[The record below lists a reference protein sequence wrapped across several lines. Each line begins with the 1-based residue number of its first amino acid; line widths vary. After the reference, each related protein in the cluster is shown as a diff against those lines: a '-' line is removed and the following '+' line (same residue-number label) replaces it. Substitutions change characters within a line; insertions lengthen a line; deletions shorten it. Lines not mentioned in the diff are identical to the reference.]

1 MYALG
6 YRRFCSTSGHDSI
19 PFGIRCIPQIR
30 YVQAVK
36 MNSNKIN
43 ILEFPSNLGLKNTEF
58 EIEPGVNNLPDWLK
72 RHGFHKKIN
81 PEKILRLKPPEYG
94 KELDV
99 ESGVRNADKIIEYAI
114 KQSKILS
121 DSIDENHF
129 QIIIGGDCS
138 ILIGNSIALKQK
150 GNYGLFFL
158 DGHTDFIWP
167 ELSGTGGAAGMDLA
181 IVTGNGHDK
190 LTNIHNQKPYFK
202 EKNVF
207 CVGNR
212 EYDPEYVHP
221 ILESELE
228 YLDLKKLRINGLENT
243 ANQFLDLVEKQKLD
257 GFFIHLDV
265 DVLNDNIMP
274 AVDSRQINGL
284 TYKEFR
290 ELLIPLFSNKKA
302 VGIEITILDPNL
314 DPDGK
319 YTIEFIKNFVK
330 ILERGKAST

>member
-1 MYALG
+1 
-6 YRRFCSTSGHDSI
+6 
-19 PFGIRCIPQIR
+19 
-30 YVQAVK
+30 

-43 ILEFPSNLGLKNTEF
+43 ILEFPSNLGLKKSNS
-58 EIEPGVNNLPDWLK
+58 EIEPGVKKLPEWLK

-81 PEKILRLKPPEYG
+81 PEKTLRIEPPKYTMD
-94 KELDV
+94 LDV

-121 DSIDENHF
+121 DTIDKNIF
-129 QIIIGGDCS
+129 QVIIGGDCS

-150 GNYGLFFL
+150 GNYGLFFI

-181 IVTGNGHDK
+181 IVTGYGHNK
-190 LTNIHNQKPYFK
+190 LTNIYNQKPYFK

-212 EYDPEYVHP
+212 EYDPEYVSP
-221 ILESELE
+221 ILESDIQ
-228 YLDLKKLRINGLENT
+228 YFDLKRLRSNGFTKT
-243 ANQFLDLVEKQKLD
+243 ANQFLELVWQNNLD

-265 DVLNDNIMP
+265 DVLNDDIMP
-274 AVDSRQINGL
+274 AVDSREIDGL

-290 ELLIPLFSNKKA
+290 ELLTPLLSSKKA

-314 DPDGK
+314 DPKGK
-319 YTIEFIKNFVK
+319 YVDEFIKNFIE
-330 ILERGKAST
+330 ILENGKAST